1 MTLSLQLL
9 FLLLSALPPSDGGTA
24 TIEDFESAMKLQ
36 FWFSII
42 TITAQLV
49 GLKLIYNDVRD
60 LSYSLDEDVEVRTG
74 NLNII
79 TRMLNRK

>member
-1 MTLSLQLL
+1 
-9 FLLLSALPPSDGGTA
+9 
-24 TIEDFESAMKLQ
+24 MKLQ